1 MSPARNHWPAIAL
14 ILALLALPLRSETIE
29 TCSPNEHVPVGPYVV
44 QTDYWNK
51 DKCPGVQCVNI
62 DSQTGG
68 FTVTENTPVCPDVSS
83 YPSIVLGKAWGV
95 VSNQKD
101 LPAQISS
108 LQCVNSSWEIAPTN
122 TGAWDAA
129 YDIWICPD
137 DNCGPTGFTGGAEIM
152 VWVDYLNC
160 SGWKDYVG
168 PVTLSGQ
175 AWEVWQWDPSFNGQ
189 HWKYVAYLAKTKS
202 TNVINLDL
210 NGFLK
215 DSVAR
220 GFIQPSWYL
229 YAVEAGNEMRKDGLP
244 FTSKFFSC
252 SVNKYCGAEPKN
264 TPVPNLQDSAHDLAV
279 PVCKKETGPPVPSA
293 DSLGVSAQPKAVSGF
308 EAQTQVP
315 PGLGQGLV
323 VPISKSEMGTPVIV
337 TTVTPTPTPVK

>member
-1 MSPARNHWPAIAL
+1 MKYLVFLIVLAAMPACA
-14 ILALLALPLRSETIE
+14 ETIE
-29 TCSPNEHVPVGPYVV
+29 TCSPSEKVAVGPYVV

-83 YPSIVLGKAWGV
+83 YPSIVYGQGWGV

-108 LQCVNSSWEIAPTN
+108 IQCVNTSWEFAPTD

-137 DNCGPTGFTGGAEIM
+137 NNCGPTGFSGGAEIM
-152 VWVDYLNC
+152 IWADYLNC

-168 PVTLSGQ
+168 PVTLSGKP
-175 AWEVWQWDPSFNGQ
+175 WEVWQWDPSFNGQ
-189 HWKYVAYLAKTKS
+189 HWKYVAYLAKTKV
-202 TNVINLDL
+202 TNVINMDL
-210 NGFLK
+210 NAFLK

-220 GFIQPSWYL
+220 GFIQSSWYL
-229 YAVEAGNEMRKDGLP
+229 YAVEAGNEMRKDGVP

-252 SVNKYCGAEPKN
+252 SVNKYCGAEPKY
-264 TPVPNLQDSAHDLAV
+264 TPVPNPPGSGQGLAV
-279 PVCKKETGPPVPSA
+279 PISKPEMGTPVPST
-293 DSLGVSAQPKAVSGF
+293 DSPKESAQTKLGSGL

-315 PGLGQGLV
+315 
-323 VPISKSEMGTPVIV
+323 
-337 TTVTPTPTPVK
+337 TPTPTPVR